1 MVFTNH
7 ETRNTDFVA
16 VVFAVDAQG
25 THNQKPLPGP
35 SCRPPGRCFPARCGA
50 AWGGMGGKLPP
61 EPVSAR
67 RQPPPPSPSG
77 LLPLSRKQHEP
88 MMRKRN
94 VLYCPDSSFCLV
106 QAIRP
111 AMHAWL
117 LTRTVFPW
125 PTMAS
130 VSVTA
135 LVLLLSVL
143 PAAAAP
149 AGVALRKVSFDTSDG
164 GKIHANLYGGGSHGV
179 VLAHGAVFDKESWHE
194 QATCLARAG
203 LRVLAID
210 FRGYG
215 DSRPGSLGRA
225 LYLDILGAVKYLDE
239 AGCESVSIVGGS
251 MGGGA
256 AAQAAVEAEPG
267 AIDRL
272 VLLAHSPI
280 DDSAAMQGDKL
291 FIATEGDHLAARR
304 RQFDQASE
312 PKKWVVLD
320 GSSHAQHI
328 FKTPQ
333 AEELM
338 DHILDWLTN
347 QH

>member
-1 MVFTNH
+1 MTFT
-7 ETRNTDFVA
+7 A
-16 VVFAVDAQG
+16 VSV
-25 THNQKPLPGP
+25 
-35 SCRPPGRCFPARCGA
+35 SC
-50 AWGGMGGKLPP
+50 
-61 EPVSAR
+61 
-67 RQPPPPSPSG
+67 
-77 LLPLSRKQHEP
+77 
-88 MMRKRN
+88 KR
-94 VLYCPDSSFCLV
+94 LV
-106 QAIRP
+106 QSCL
-111 AMHAWL
+111 HGFF
-117 LTRTVFPW
+117 TRTVFTW

-135 LVLLLSVL
+135 LVLLFSVL
-143 PAAAAP
+143 PAAASP
-149 AGVALRKVSFDTSDG
+149 ADVAFRKVSFDTSDG

-194 QATCLARAG
+194 QATRLARAG

-215 DSRPGSLGRA
+215 DSRPGSPGRA

-272 VLLAHSPI
+272 VLLAHSAI
-280 DDSAAMQGDKL
+280 DDPAAMQGDKL

-338 DHILDWLTN
+338 EHILDWLTN

>member
-1 MVFTNH
+1 MTFT
-7 ETRNTDFVA
+7 A
-16 VVFAVDAQG
+16 VSV
-25 THNQKPLPGP
+25 
-35 SCRPPGRCFPARCGA
+35 SCK
-50 AWGGMGGKLPP
+50 W
-61 EPVSAR
+61 
-67 RQPPPPSPSG
+67 
-77 LLPLSRKQHEP
+77 
-88 MMRKRN
+88 
-94 VLYCPDSSFCLV
+94 LV
-106 QAIRP
+106 QSCL
-111 AMHAWL
+111 HGF
-117 LTRTVFPW
+117 LTRTVFTW

-130 VSVTA
+130 VSVLA
-135 LVLLLSVL
+135 LVLLFSVL
-143 PAAAAP
+143 PAVASP
-149 AGVALRKVSFDTSDG
+149 ADVALRKVSFNTSDG

-194 QATCLARAG
+194 QATRLARAG

-215 DSRPGSLGRA
+215 DSRPGSPGRA

-280 DDSAAMQGDKL
+280 DDPAAMQGDKL

-338 DHILDWLTN
+338 EHILDWLTN

>member
-1 MVFTNH
+1 ML
-7 ETRNTDFVA
+7 E
-16 VVFAVDAQG
+16 
-25 THNQKPLPGP
+25 
-35 SCRPPGRCFPARCGA
+35 
-50 AWGGMGGKLPP
+50 
-61 EPVSAR
+61 
-67 RQPPPPSPSG
+67 
-77 LLPLSRKQHEP
+77 
-88 MMRKRN
+88 KRI
-94 VLYCPDSSFCLV
+94 VLYCLDSTFCLV
-106 QAIRP
+106 QAIRS
-111 AMHAWL
+111 AMPVLVLKRA
-117 LTRTVFPW
+117 VFPW

-135 LVLLLSVL
+135 LVLISSVL
-143 PAAAAP
+143 LAASVPAD
-149 AGVALRKVSFDTSDG
+149 VAFRKVSFDTSDG
-164 GKIHANLYGGGSHGV
+164 GKIHANLYGGGAHGV

-194 QATCLARAG
+194 QATRLARAG

-215 DSRPGSLGRA
+215 DSRPGSLGQA
-225 LYLDILGAVKYLDE
+225 LYLDILGAVKHLE
-239 AGCESVSIVGGS
+239 EEGCERVSIVGGS

-256 AAQAAVEAEPG
+256 AARAAVEAEPG

-280 DDSAAMQGDKL
+280 DDPAAMQGDKL
-291 FIATEGDHLAARR
+291 FIATEGDRLAARR

-338 DHILDWLTN
+338 EHILDWLAS
-347 QH
+347 HH

>member
-1 MVFTNH
+1 M
-7 ETRNTDFVA
+7 
-16 VVFAVDAQG
+16 
-25 THNQKPLPGP
+25 
-35 SCRPPGRCFPARCGA
+35 
-50 AWGGMGGKLPP
+50 
-61 EPVSAR
+61 
-67 RQPPPPSPSG
+67 
-77 LLPLSRKQHEP
+77 
-88 MMRKRN
+88 
-94 VLYCPDSSFCLV
+94 
-106 QAIRP
+106 
-111 AMHAWL
+111 
-117 LTRTVFPW
+117 
-125 PTMAS
+125 
-130 VSVTA
+130 
-135 LVLLLSVL
+135 
-143 PAAAAP
+143 
-149 AGVALRKVSFDTSDG
+149 
-164 GKIHANLYGGGSHGV
+164 
-179 VLAHGAVFDKESWHE
+179 LAHGAVFDKESWHE
-194 QATCLARAG
+194 QATRLARAG

-272 VLLAHSPI
+272 VLLAHSAI
-280 DDSAAMQGDKL
+280 DDPAAMQGDKL
-291 FIATEGDHLAARR
+291 FITAKGDHLAARR

-338 DHILDWLTN
+338 EHILDWLTN

>member
-1 MVFTNH
+1 M
-7 ETRNTDFVA
+7 
-16 VVFAVDAQG
+16 
-25 THNQKPLPGP
+25 PG
-35 SCRPPGRCFPARCGA
+35 
-50 AWGGMGGKLPP
+50 K
-61 EPVSAR
+61 E
-67 RQPPPPSPSG
+67 
-77 LLPLSRKQHEP
+77 
-88 MMRKRN
+88 N
-94 VLYCPDSSFCLV
+94 VLYDVHGSFCIV
-106 QAIRP
+106 QAARP
-111 AMHAWL
+111 ELLPAWL
-117 LTRTVFPW
+117 LTRVVLPW
-125 PTMAS
+125 PTMTS
-130 VSVTA
+130 VFVLA

-143 PAAAAP
+143 SAAASP
-149 AGVALRKVSFDTSDG
+149 AGVAFRKVSFDTSDG

-179 VLAHGAVFDKESWHE
+179 VLAHGAVFDKESWDE
-194 QATCLARAG
+194 QATRLARAG

-225 LYLDILGAVKYLDE
+225 LYLDILGAVKYLEE
-239 AGCESVSIVGGS
+239 AGCERVSVVGGS

-280 DDSAAMQGDKL
+280 DDPAAMRGDKL
-291 FIATEGDHLAARR
+291 FITAKGDHLAARR

-338 DHILDWLTN
+338 EHILDWLTN
-347 QH
+347 HH

>member
-1 MVFTNH
+1 M
-7 ETRNTDFVA
+7 
-16 VVFAVDAQG
+16 
-25 THNQKPLPGP
+25 PG
-35 SCRPPGRCFPARCGA
+35 
-50 AWGGMGGKLPP
+50 K
-61 EPVSAR
+61 E
-67 RQPPPPSPSG
+67 
-77 LLPLSRKQHEP
+77 
-88 MMRKRN
+88 N
-94 VLYCPDSSFCLV
+94 VLYDVHGSFCIV
-106 QAIRP
+106 QAARP
-111 AMHAWL
+111 ELPAWH
-117 LTRTVFPW
+117 LTRAVLPW
-125 PTMAS
+125 PTMTS
-130 VSVTA
+130 VSVLA

-143 PAAAAP
+143 PAAASP
-149 AGVALRKVSFDTSDG
+149 AGVAFRKVSFDTSDG

-179 VLAHGAVFDKESWHE
+179 VLAHGAVFDKESWDE
-194 QATCLARAG
+194 QATRLARAG

-225 LYLDILGAVKYLDE
+225 LFLDILGAVKYLEE
-239 AGCESVSIVGGS
+239 AGCERVSVVGGS

-280 DDSAAMQGDKL
+280 DDPAAMRGDKL
-291 FIATEGDHLAARR
+291 FITAKGDHLAARR

-338 DHILDWLTN
+338 EHILDWLTN
-347 QH
+347 HH